1 MRRACLAV
9 AAMFCFVLAGLL
21 IQPAGAQDSESLRN
35 QVNQL
40 RQQVRQLSNQVS
52 ALQSGG
58 VSGDGAAV
66 ADGASGAELYSRLD
80 EINESMRRIN
90 GRIEE
95 LEFKV
100 NNLSSAV
107 ELVKRDADLG
117 VANTDPGVPPA
128 SNGAEGSAGPAPEQ
142 ARVEADPTAPRTLT
156 PSGSKATDAGTSTAD
171 TGDTNGAY
179 DSSQG
184 PRSLGTLPLEPGEA
198 PPPRAAAN
206 AEVKRE
212 PPPAPPTEPAAGEET
227 AVASVTPATPKEQ
240 YDAAQKLLKNGQYA
254 EAEAAFRSFIEAN
267 PKDGNVE
274 RASYWLGETLY
285 ARKNFTEASRIY
297 ARNVQQWPKGD
308 KAPDNLVKLSLALIN
323 LKRAGEAC
331 QFLVVLDSDYPN
343 AAQNVKQAAERA
355 KKQAKCT

>member
-9 AAMFCFVLAGLL
+9 AAMFCFILAGLL
-21 IQPAGAQDSESLRN
+21 VQPAGAQDLDSLRN

-40 RQQVRQLSNQVS
+40 RQQVRQLSSQVN
-52 ALQSGG
+52 ALQGG
-58 VSGDGAAV
+58 GGAAF
-66 ADGASGAELYSRLD
+66 ADGASSADLYSRMD

-90 GRIEE
+90 GRLEE

-107 ELVKRDADLG
+107 ELVRRDADLR
-117 VANTDPGVPPA
+117 VADAEAGAPPA
-128 SNGAEGSAGPAPEQ
+128 PGAVEGGAGSAPER
-142 ARVEADPTAPRTLT
+142 ARAEADANAPRNLT
-156 PSGSKATDAGTSTAD
+156 PSGSNAADAGSSAAD

-179 DSSQG
+179 DTSLG

-198 PPPRAAAN
+198 PPRAAAS
-206 AEVKRE
+206 AEARLE

-227 AVASVTPATPKEQ
+227 AVASVAPATPKEQ
-240 YDAAQKLLKNGQYA
+240 YDAAQELLKNGQYA
-254 EAEAAFRSFIEAN
+254 EAEAAFRSFIDTN

-331 QFLVVLDSDYPN
+331 QFLVVLDNDYPD
-343 AAQNVKQAAERA
+343 AAQNVKQAAARA